1 MTLLIIIF
9 GTLILMAGIVIVINP
24 EILFDYLRNNM
35 DKLILHILAVA
46 TRLVIGTLL
55 ILQANISKYPFAI
68 EVLGWFSIS
77 AGLFLGVMGR
87 KNFRKLMTWTL
98 KKNKPFGRVGGILG
112 GAFGAF
118 LIYAFVS

>member
-9 GTLILMAGIVIVINP
+9 GALILIAGIVIVINP
-24 EILFDYLRNNM
+24 KILFDYLRNNM
-35 DKLILHILAVA
+35 DKLILHSLAVA
-46 TRLVIGTLL
+46 TRLAIGTLL
-55 ILQANISKYPFAI
+55 IYQANISKYPFAI

-98 KKNKPFGRVGGILG
+98 NFFKPFGRVGGILG
-112 GAFGAF
+112 IAFGAF

>member
-77 AGLFLGVMGR
+77 VGLFLGVMGR

-98 KKNKPFGRVGGILG
+98 KKI
-112 GAFGAF
+112 
-118 LIYAFVS
+118 